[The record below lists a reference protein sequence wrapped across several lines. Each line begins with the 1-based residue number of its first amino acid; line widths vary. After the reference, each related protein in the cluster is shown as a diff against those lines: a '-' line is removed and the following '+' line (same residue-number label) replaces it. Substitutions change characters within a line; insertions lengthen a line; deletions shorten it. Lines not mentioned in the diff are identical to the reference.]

1 MLRPASK
8 SWNALFEDEI
18 HALGKRR
25 NKDNREHES
34 KKRVEGVGES
44 PTVNSFPEF
53 ASNILVA

>member
-1 MLRPASK
+1 M
-8 SWNALFEDEI
+8 FEDEN

-53 ASNILVA
+53 VSNILVA